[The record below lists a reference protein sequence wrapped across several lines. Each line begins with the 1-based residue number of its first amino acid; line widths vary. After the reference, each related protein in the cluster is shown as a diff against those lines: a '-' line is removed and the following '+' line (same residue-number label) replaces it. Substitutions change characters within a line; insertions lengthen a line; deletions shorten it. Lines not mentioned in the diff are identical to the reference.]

1 MPSSIRCPKTL
12 RRARCLRDSRCFTI
26 QAFSWDLLSVIS
38 RKAKAEPV
46 AVETRKNVKM
56 YVEHFLSRG
65 LTVGQKEVDAV
76 SPEARPSNSSRK
88 SFSDA
93 EQMSAHG
100 RLELREVW
108 RVRDGNDQKVARR
121 DGSDVHERHASVVT
135 MHDARWR
142 VSCHDVTEDAALHE
156 RCGER
161 IRRGRSRGKTSDGL
175 RDLPPGNVARVAPP
189 RSQRES
195 LHLRISPVQ
204 NVDRDCSRR
213 RARHR

>member
-1 MPSSIRCPKTL
+1 MLASAGCVS
-12 RRARCLRDSRCFTI
+12 DGRCFTF
-26 QAFSWDLLSVIS
+26 QAFSWDWLSVIR
-38 RKAKAEPV
+38 RKAKPEPV

-56 YVEHFLSRG
+56 HVEHFLSRS

-76 SPEARPSNSSRK
+76 SPETRPSNSSRK
-88 SFSDA
+88 SFSYA

-108 RVRDGNDQKVARR
+108 RVSDRNDQEVARR
-121 DGSDVHERHASVVT
+121 DGSDVHEGNASVVT

-156 RCGER
+156 RCR
-161 IRRGRSRGKTSDGL
+161 CRVRRGRSRGKTSDGP
-175 RDLPPGNVARVAPP
+175 RDLPPGNVARVAPL

-204 NVDRDCSRR
+204 NVDRDCFRR